1 MGGIGSGCIG
11 LAGNGRLTDWEIF
24 GRPNK
29 GGNNGFSHF
38 AVKAERNGQVIDA
51 RVLHGDP
58 LGSLMGSRK
67 PVRFDHYG
75 HGPSRYTMSG
85 FPHFSQV
92 TFEGTFPT
100 ATLTFADPEFPGGGR
115 CAPSTPSFL

>member
-38 AVKAERNGQVIDA
+38 AVKAERIGQVIDA
-51 RVLHGDP
+51 RVLHGDT
-58 LGSLMGSRK
+58 LGSLMGSAS
-67 PVRFDHYG
+67 PYA
-75 HGPSRYTMSG
+75 ST
-85 FPHFSQV
+85 
-92 TFEGTFPT
+92 TT
-100 ATLTFADPEFPGGGR
+100 ATGPRAIP
-115 CAPSTPSFL
+115 